1 MINKTIKYKKQEKMK
16 LMKIKQ
22 QRKKIKTER
31 KRKKVYSQN
40 GGEINSIMS
49 LKIFASNG
57 FQTLK
62 NISTNF
68 SDNIKNKFT
77 GYTNKLNDLKQST
90 NNSIFNNISNFKN
103 TFSKRINCLKS

>member
-1 MINKTIKYKKQEKMK
+1 MINKTIKYKKHEKMK
-16 LMKIKQ
+16 LLKIKQ
-22 QRKKIKTER
+22 GKIKTER
-31 KRKKVYSQN
+31 KRKKVYRQN

-90 NNSIFNNISNFKN
+90 NNSIFNNISNLKN
-103 TFSKRINCLKS
+103 SFSKRINCLTS